1 MPSSTSTCGR
11 IAWPSGYKNETRYS
25 LKSLVT
31 PTHGDGPRCEVDYNS
46 NDDGPWTTLRIKDVT
61 RDNVEDYTTAMP
73 RYYAIPLILI
83 NKMLAYV
90 ESQCR
95 PDGTPLP
102 GNHCKVR
109 DLRDYSY
116 LWRLRENFLKA
127 IFAMNHDIRLDEQWR
142 WEGIQGFLH
151 RMYRR
156 FGHNPGERLRYS
168 REEMAAGRRPYCI
181 PDLAKMGEFAGV
193 PYVFTSLQVPHF
205 PPSLYFFRSI
215 TMNSPAV
222 AGWRGTF
229 TSLLCPPTATDNL
242 SLLIYS
248 HITLSFCFF
257 Y

>member
-90 ESQCR
+90 EAQCR

-205 PPSLYFFRSI
+205 PLPFISS
-215 TMNSPAV
+215 AV
-222 AGWRGTF
+222 
-229 TSLLCPPTATDNL
+229 SQ
-242 SLLIYS
+242 
-248 HITLSFCFF
+248 
-257 Y
+257 